1 MSIMADEVETG
12 ENQEAVAEAAME
24 IAPPPVPAEM
34 EIDRLK
40 GLLASA
46 VSRYREVALA
56 QAPDVPA
63 ELVSGETVE
72 EVEASLKRAR
82 DIVTQVRERLVAREA
97 EGRVPAGAPPRRPP
111 DLSSLSPLEKIT
123 QGLARRS

>member
-1 MSIMADEVETG
+1 MADEVETG